1 IKEKRLARLLTNAKY
16 RLIKG
21 HWQSFWKAARNRHEL
36 NIFDFF
42 LKSTEETFC
51 FRFRNLR
58 AAFQN
63 FCLLAVMDDRNA
75 VARVALRCYKIIG
88 YPFLLYAFSG
98 DLQVLHTENGSQPRL
113 EHDLATHP
121 RR

>member
-1 IKEKRLARLLTNAKY
+1 RRRHTRSKRDWSSDVCSSDLGNLFAEYICQLIFIRLDHIWFRSTRLQGRFQKRPLRIKENRLARLLTNAKY

-51 FRFRNLR
+51 FRF
-58 AAFQN
+58 
-63 FCLLAVMDDRNA
+63 
-75 VARVALRCYKIIG
+75 
-88 YPFLLYAFSG
+88 
-98 DLQVLHTENGSQPRL
+98 
-113 EHDLATHP
+113 
-121 RR
+121 